1 MAKRYITSDS
11 PRLAR
16 TGEYTQYT
24 KPSNRKPRI
33 TKQMALKARQKART
47 VLVKDSREIKYG
59 TIINN
64 ILANKGEAISIEQLA
79 ILHQLLDLQHNAK
92 TT

>member
-33 TKQMALKARQKART
+33 TTQMALKARQKART
-47 VLVKDSREIKYG
+47 VLVKDSREIKYD
-59 TIINN
+59 TSINN
-64 ILANKGEAISIEQLA
+64 IDIRSLYLKTMVNFLA
-79 ILHQLLDLQHNAK
+79 QLLDSQHNAK
-92 TT
+92 TTK